1 MEGALMAKNFVSHTS
16 ASQTVDGK
24 TGKNNKMERGSS
36 VVANPIWEPGGPN
49 SPKQRFESPEYA
61 NQTGDYGQT
70 GVRETP
76 ENQHGISGDVEPA
89 HAQPNY
95 KGHDAG

>member
-1 MEGALMAKNFVSHTS
+1 MVRQAKTTKWNVVPALLL
-16 ASQTVDGK
+16 
-24 TGKNNKMERGSS
+24 
-36 VVANPIWEPGGPN
+36 
-49 SPKQRFESPEYA
+49 EYA